1 MASEKK
7 QRALQE
13 KQPRKVVRISLI
25 FTCLLTTFAVI
36 ADQLASHWPLEF
48 SPKELNNEVDQR
60 SLLAGNLVQG
70 KTVTKLDGKLKPQ
83 HPRIFLPFLAGWD
96 PATGIHPTLKTRL
109 ATFKQRK
116 VSSVNP
122 CVYQHVMARAACWVL
137 KPTKKNGDLMVK
149 RMFDFYLKSPAE
161 SGYYGNAWELA
172 FAYDLAALYSG
183 FSAKQRQEIQA
194 RLKRELKK
202 YIRLLEGDDLSLW
215 HGRASM
221 AANAFLIAV
230 ILDSNTD
237 DHKELLLQ
245 SQRHF
250 LDVMAALE
258 LTEGW
263 PEGYSYWINNRA
275 LVLALAAGAYL
286 NGLNDTKEADR
297 IKEIMRRTGH
307 WHIYATRPDHRI
319 EHVGDEGARVD
330 LKDITRPYIDFV
342 AQLTEDP
349 FLAAY
354 SQYLFQAYGGSSYH
368 DSYRWAFRLFNAP
381 KLLTRFIDS
390 PSLMH
395 VGQGLPRFDIFGKGA
410 FNLGYIR
417 SDWTNNATYISFR
430 AGHNFTHHGHYDAGH
445 FTLFKG
451 EPLAVNSSSYTL
463 FDKPNRLNYAL
474 RTVAKNSLLILR
486 PGEHV
491 QPNRLFKDNIAAG
504 GQRLTMPTGSAVRN
518 IKHWYQ
524 NLYQGEHWEGGVILQ
539 QDSQSDFDYVLMD
552 LTAAYNNTHFDDNGK
567 QGKVWRVTRELLYL
581 RPQDR
586 LLVHDFI
593 HAVKADYRKK
603 WLLHTLVKPEVSSV
617 KVIKG
622 NKNDGIML
630 SDDSQ
635 VLVKGKDAQLTVDR
649 VFPVDAKT
657 EVIGGLH
664 YRFYVDTDGDGT
676 TYDGKNQADGASGK
690 PWFDQAQWRLGFVS
704 SGQQQV
710 DQFLVSLT
718 PRLKLKQNDY
728 PTLKPLLAVGQ
739 QARAVLSGDRAVVF
753 VAHEMA
759 DVLAIKQASQAKQ
772 LMIVGLAM
780 AQSVDIQVGSE
791 KITVM
796 ANNAG
801 VVTTK
806 LPQSSEKILILFK
819 KQK

>member
-1 MASEKK
+1 MASGKK
-7 QRALQE
+7 QRVLQS
-13 KQPRKVVRISLI
+13 KQPRKIVRIGLI
-25 FTCLLTTFAVI
+25 VTGLLTTLAVI
-36 ADQLASHWPLEF
+36 AEQLASHWPFEF
-48 SPKELNNEVDQR
+48 SPKVLMDEVDQR
-60 SLLAGNLVQG
+60 SLLAGKLVQG
-70 KTVTKLDGKLKPQ
+70 EKKDGLDGKIKQQ

-96 PATGIHPTLKTRL
+96 PATGTHPTLKTRL
-109 ATFKQRK
+109 ATFKKRK

-122 CVYQHVMARAACWVL
+122 CVYPNVMARAACWIL
-137 KPTKKNGDLMVK
+137 TPTKENGDLMVK

-161 SGYYGNAWELA
+161 SGYYGNAWQLA
-172 FAYDLAALYSG
+172 FAYDLGSLYPG
-183 FSAKQRQEIQA
+183 FSAKQRQEIQS

-230 ILDSNTD
+230 ILDTDLD
-237 DHKELLLQ
+237 DHKELLQQ

-263 PEGYSYWINNRA
+263 PEGFSYWINNRA

-286 NGLNDTKEADR
+286 NGLSDTKEADR

-307 WHIYATRPDHRI
+307 WHIYATRPDHRV

-342 AQLTEDP
+342 AQMTEDP
-349 FLAAY
+349 FLTAY
-354 SQYLFQAYGGSSYH
+354 SQYLLQAFGGSSYH
-368 DSYRWAFRLFNAP
+368 DSYRWAFRLFNEP
-381 KLLTRFIDS
+381 KLLTRFVES
-390 PSLMH
+390 PSLKH

-491 QPNRLFKDNIAAG
+491 QPNKLFKENIAAG

-524 NLYQGEHWEGGVILQ
+524 NLYQGAHWEGGVILQ
-539 QDSQSDFDYVLMD
+539 QDSQVDFDYVLMD
-552 LTAAYNNTHFDDNGK
+552 LTAAYNNTQFDDNGE

-593 HAVKADYRKK
+593 HAVKPNYRKK

-622 NKNDGIML
+622 QKNDGIML
-630 SDDSQ
+630 SDDNR
-635 VLVKGKDAQLTVDR
+635 VLVKSKTAQLTVDR
-649 VFPVDAKT
+649 IFPIDAKT
-657 EVIGGLH
+657 EVIGGPH
-664 YRFYVDTDGDGT
+664 YRFYADSDGDGA
-676 TYDGKNQADGASGK
+676 TYDGKNQAEGASSK

-704 SGQQQV
+704 SGQQNV

-718 PRLKLKQNDY
+718 PRLKQKQHDY
-728 PTLKPLLAVGQ
+728 PALKSLLAVGQ

-759 DVLAIKQASQAKQ
+759 DVLAVKKTGQAKQ
-772 LMIVGLAM
+772 LLIVGLAM
-780 AQSVDIQVGSE
+780 AQSVDIQVGTE
-791 KITVM
+791 KVTVM
-796 ANNAG
+796 ANSAG
-801 VVTTK
+801 VVKTK
-806 LPQSSEKILILFK
+806 LPHSSDKILIFFNK
-819 KQK
+819 K